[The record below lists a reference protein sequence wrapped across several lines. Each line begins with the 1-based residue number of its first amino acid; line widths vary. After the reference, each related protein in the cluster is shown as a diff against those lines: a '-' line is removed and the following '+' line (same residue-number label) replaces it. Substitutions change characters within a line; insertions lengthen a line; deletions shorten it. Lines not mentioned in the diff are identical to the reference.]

1 MALILKHDTYQNWT
15 TLNPVLSKGEVTVDT
30 TNNKLKVGDGV
41 KHWKDLPYSTGSI
54 ELSSDQIANSDNVM
68 ISKGN
73 KLVTSSLI
81 YNPASATLTLNEGNG
96 VIRAREL
103 EGNSSTSTITKGLEV
118 RSSVPDSPVVG
129 QVYYD
134 NTKDIVYVCS
144 NAQSKKFIPI
154 GNGSQSNN
162 SVTPEQL
169 NNILTLSSNWANSLN
184 SPDNQEDND
193 SPTHKT
199 QSSKSWALSSKS
211 YSLESKTKST
221 ESLTNANKSKEF
233 SDKAKEYSDLAQ
245 TYSDKAKKY
254 ADKAAEDKQQSSSK
268 SSNNV
273 LVFDTVEK
281 MKAINFDELE
291 DNTMIITKGFYK
303 EGVGGATY
311 IITLKTKL
319 QIPYD
324 TPFNCNLMIKSILGN
339 ANKIAV
345 LRIEDYTYD
354 LDKLGYKDGE
364 NCSDLIN
371 NLINYYKE
379 IHAELPKLN
388 IVGNS
393 TYTFNNRV
401 NLIDNTTIK
410 LSKVTSKLQSD
421 SFLFNAFSKLN
432 ISLTIDNLIVLGSI
446 SNPVLFLNDSRR
458 AYLRINSLYNN
469 LVRACSI
476 AGSTATLEIYGDRN
490 HMYDT
495 LISGNSVVNLL
506 NSSIRYFNPMDRSK
520 VTAVSCDFAG
530 GDRLHPEDSSHI
542 NILNS
547 TIGQSTELDIGYGVT
562 GTAELNG
569 VSYIIN
575 KGKLKE
581 VNSVLSKLDIDN
593 PTTLQSGDANLL
605 KNTGYYSIEKA
616 DKSKIQNLPSG
627 NRACSLEV
635 SSYQFNG
642 YTVVVQKLLMFMDDY
657 GNNMDVCYR
666 TFNVNKSNTWSN
678 WRITKF

>member
-73 KLVTSSLI
+73 KLVTSSLN

-144 NAQSKKFIPI
+144 NAQAKKFIPI

-169 NNILTLSSNWANSLN
+169 NNILTLSSNWANSSS

-268 SSNNV
+268 SVDRV
-273 LVFDTVEK
+273 LVFSTVEK
-281 MKAINFDELE
+281 MKAVNFDELE
-291 DNTMIITKGFYK
+291 DDTLIITKGFYK

-311 IITLKTKL
+311 IITPKSKL
-319 QIPYD
+319 PIPND
-324 TPFNCNLMIKSILGN
+324 NPFNCNLMIKSVLGN

-345 LRIEDYTYD
+345 LNIDDYTYD

-364 NCSDLIN
+364 NCGELIT

-379 IHAELPKLN
+379 INYTLPKLN

-393 TYTFNNRV
+393 TYTFNSRV
-401 NLIDNTTIK
+401 VLIDNTTIK
-410 LSKVTSKLQSD
+410 LSKVSYDFNS
-421 SFLFNAFSKLN
+421 LFNIYNKFNVS
-432 ISLTIDNLIVLGSI
+432 ITIDYLVVSSSI
-446 SNPVLFLNDSRR
+446 NICVYSMDSKGL
-458 AYLRINSLYNN
+458 YLRINNLYNN
-469 LVRACSI
+469 YARACSI
-476 AGSTATLEIYGDRN
+476 RNCTATLELYGDQGHN
-490 HMYDT
+490 YDV
-495 LISGNSVVNLL
+495 LISGNSTVNLL
-506 NSSIRYFNPMDRSK
+506 NSSIKYFDPFDRSK
-520 VTAVSCDFAG
+520 VTAINCNFTG
-530 GDRLHPEDSSHI
+530 GDRFHPEDSSHI
-542 NILNS
+542 SIINS
-547 TIGQSTELDIGYGVT
+547 TIDRLQELSIGDNVT

-569 VSYIIN
+569 VNYIVS
-575 KGKLKE
+575 KGKLRE
-581 VNSVLSKLDIDN
+581 VSLVLSKLDIDT
-593 PTTLQSGDANLL
+593 PSSLQSGDANLL